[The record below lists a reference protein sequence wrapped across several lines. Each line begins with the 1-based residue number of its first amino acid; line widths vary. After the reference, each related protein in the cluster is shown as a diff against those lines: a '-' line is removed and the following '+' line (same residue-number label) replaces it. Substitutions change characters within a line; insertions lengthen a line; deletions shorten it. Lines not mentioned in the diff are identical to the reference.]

1 MSNKQD
7 SKQESGAAAEKSAS
21 AGAATATGGA
31 TATGAG
37 TNTGAGA
44 GTGWGAGH
52 ARPPMPWEMFGGEA
66 FARGQ
71 EVFARLVQENVSRT
85 HKLLDELAGYEAVA
99 VERARAAV
107 ADLARMATDSLEY
120 GARLSAE
127 WRKLAVDTTR
137 RVVEQTPP
145 RA

>member
-7 SKQESGAAAEKSAS
+7 SKQESGAAAEKS
-21 AGAATATGGA
+21 TGP
-31 TATGAG
+31 
-37 TNTGAGA
+37 
-44 GTGWGAGH
+44 GTGTGTGQARHGA
-52 ARPPMPWEMFGGEA
+52 PWDMFGGEA

-71 EVFARLVQENVSRT
+71 EVIARLVQENVGRT
-85 HKLLDELAGYEAVA
+85 HKLLDELAAYEAVA

-107 ADLARMATDSLEY
+107 ADLARLATDSLEY